1 MGRGVRVN
9 TKNKVD
15 ADALLEN
22 VAVQA
27 QTTQRNDMIRADELL
42 SMEFEPLQFVV
53 DGVIATGL
61 TLLVAAPKIGKSWM
75 ALDLAYQVASGGKA
89 FGAIP
94 VQTRPVLYLA
104 LEDGQRRL
112 NARMRK
118 LGCRK
123 TENLFFVTRTSDID
137 ADLDDFMKVNAKQH
151 PLVIVD
157 TLQKY
162 RETKPASRNDSA
174 YERDYAIVGGLQRRV
189 LEAEGSLLILHHD
202 RKAGS
207 GDFVESVSGTN
218 GIAGSAD
225 TIITINRP
233 RVAADAVLSV
243 TSRDAAEGEY
253 AVRFDD
259 GRWILEGGNLEA
271 AAQAVVQARA
281 HARNGDRMNDV
292 LDFVTKHPQGVQ
304 PFEVSEALGDISPN
318 TATQC
323 LIRLFKAGSITKL
336 KRGVYAPI
344 A

>member
-1 MGRGVRVN
+1 MGRGVRIN
-9 TKNKVD
+9 TKNQVD

-42 SMEFEPLQFVV
+42 DMEFEPLEFVV

-137 ADLDDFMKVNAKQH
+137 ADIDDFLQLHAKRH

-162 RETKPASRNDSA
+162 RETKPASRADSA

-202 RKAGS
+202 RKAGG
-207 GDFVESVSGTN
+207 GDFVETVSGTN

-233 RVAADAVLSV
+233 RVSADAVLSV

-259 GRWILEGGNLEA
+259 GRWILEGGDLEQ
-271 AAQAVVQARA
+271 AAQAVVQARV
-281 HARNGDRMNDV
+281 HASNGDRANDI
-292 LDFVTKHPQGVQ
+292 LDFVTQHPNGVR
-304 PFEVSEALGDISPN
+304 PYEVSETLGDISPKDASKYLRRLTERGLIAN
-318 TATQC
+318 TA
-323 LIRLFKAGSITKL
+323 
-336 KRGVYAPI
+336 RGVYAPV

>member
-1 MGRGVRVN
+1 MGRVRVN
-9 TKNKVD
+9 TKNQVD

-22 VAVQA
+22 IAVQA
-27 QTTQRNDMIRADELL
+27 QATQRNDMIRADELL
-42 SMEFEPLQFVV
+42 DMEFEPLEFVV

-137 ADLDDFMKVNAKQH
+137 ADIDDFMQLHAKRH

-225 TIITINRP
+225 TIITIHRP
-233 RVAADAVLSV
+233 RVSADAVLSV
-243 TSRDAAEGEY
+243 TSRDAMEGEY

-271 AAQAVVQARA
+271 AAQAVVQARV

-292 LDFVTKHPQGVQ
+292 LDCVTKHPQGVK
-304 PFEVSEALGDISPN
+304 PYEVSESLGDISPKDASN
-318 TATQC
+318 C
-323 LIRLFKAGSITKL
+323 LQRLL
-336 KRGVYAPI
+336 KQGLIDKRGRGVYAPI

>member
-1 MGRGVRVN
+1 MGRGVRIN
-9 TKNKVD
+9 TKNQVD

-22 VAVQA
+22 IAVQA
-27 QTTQRNDMIRADELL
+27 QATQRNDMIRADELL
-42 SMEFEPLQFVV
+42 DMEFEPLQFVV

-94 VQTRPVLYLA
+94 VQPRPVLYFA

-118 LGCRK
+118 LGCCK
-123 TENLFFVTRTSDID
+123 TAGLYFITKTSDID
-137 ADLDDFMKVNAKQH
+137 ADIDDFMQVHAKNH

-162 RETKPASRNDSA
+162 RETKPASCNDSA

-233 RVAADAVLSV
+233 RVSADAVLSV
-243 TSRDAAEGEY
+243 TSRDAIEGEY

-259 GRWILEGGNLEA
+259 GRWVLEGGDLEA
-271 AAQAVVQARA
+271 AAQAVVQARV

-292 LDFVTKHPQGVQ
+292 LDCVTKHPQGVK
-304 PFEVSEALGDISPN
+304 PYEVSESLGDISPN
-318 TATQC
+318 DAAKC
-323 LIRLFKAGSITKL
+323 LSRLSKQGLITKL
-336 KRGVYAPI
+336 KRGVYAPV

>member
-1 MGRGVRVN
+1 MGRGIEFN

-42 SMEFEPLQFVV
+42 DMEFEPLEFVV

-75 ALDLAYQVASGGKA
+75 ALDLAYQVARGGKA
-89 FGAIP
+89 FGVIP
-94 VQTRPVLYLA
+94 VQPRPVLYFA

-118 LGCRK
+118 LGCCK
-123 TENLFFVTRTSDID
+123 TAGLYFITKTSDID
-137 ADLDDFMKVNAKQH
+137 ADIDDFMQVHAKNH

-207 GDFVESVSGTN
+207 GDFVEAVSGTN

-243 TSRDAAEGEY
+243 TSRDAMEGEY

-259 GRWILEGGNLEA
+259 GRWVLEGSDLEQ
-271 AAQAVVQARA
+271 AAQAVVQARV

-292 LDFVTKHPQGVQ
+292 LDFVTQHPNGVQ
-304 PFEVSEALGDISPN
+304 PLEVSEALGDISPN

>member
-9 TKNKVD
+9 TKNQVD

-75 ALDLAYQVASGGKA
+75 ALDLAYQVARGGKA

-94 VQTRPVLYLA
+94 VQPRPVLYFA

-112 NARMRK
+112 NARMHK
-118 LGCRK
+118 LGCRRTAGLYFITK
-123 TENLFFVTRTSDID
+123 TSDID
-137 ADLDDFMKVNAKQH
+137 ADIDDFMKVNAKNH

-162 RETKPASRNDSA
+162 RETKPASRSDSA

-207 GDFVESVSGTN
+207 GDFVEAVSGTN

-233 RVAADAVLSV
+233 RVSADAVLSV
-243 TSRDAAEGEY
+243 TSRDAMEGEY

-259 GRWILEGGNLEA
+259 GRWMLEGGDLEQ
-271 AAQAVVQARA
+271 AAQAVVQARV
-281 HARNGDRMNDV
+281 HARNGDRANDI
-292 LDFVTKHPQGVQ
+292 LDCVIRHPQGVR
-304 PFEVSEALGDISPN
+304 PYEVSEALGDISPKDASNYLRRLTERGLIAN
-318 TATQC
+318 TA
-323 LIRLFKAGSITKL
+323 
-336 KRGVYAPI
+336 RGVYAPV

>member
-1 MGRGVRVN
+1 MGRVRVN
-9 TKNKVD
+9 TKNQVD

-22 VAVQA
+22 IAVQA
-27 QTTQRNDMIRADELL
+27 QATQRNDMIRADELL
-42 SMEFEPLQFVV
+42 DMEFEPLEFVV

-75 ALDLAYQVASGGKA
+75 ALDLAYQVARGGKA

-94 VQTRPVLYLA
+94 VQPRPVLYFA
-104 LEDGQRRL
+104 LEDGRSRL
-112 NARMRK
+112 QARMRK
-118 LGCRK
+118 IGCAK
-123 TENLFFVTRTSDID
+123 TDGLYFITKTSDID
-137 ADLDDFMKVNAKQH
+137 ADIDDFMKIHEKRH

-162 RETKPASRNDSA
+162 RGTKPASRNDSA

-202 RKAGS
+202 RKSGS

-233 RVAADAVLSV
+233 RVSADAVLSV

-259 GRWILEGGNLEA
+259 GRWILEGGDLEQ
-271 AAQAVVQARA
+271 AAQAVVQARV
-281 HARNGDRMNDV
+281 HASNGDRANDI
-292 LDFVTKHPQGVQ
+292 LDFVTQHPNGVR
-304 PFEVSEALGDISPN
+304 PYEVSETLGDISPKDASKYLRRLTERGLIAN
-318 TATQC
+318 TA
-323 LIRLFKAGSITKL
+323 
-336 KRGVYAPI
+336 RGVYAPV

>member
-42 SMEFEPLQFVV
+42 DMEFEPLQFVV
-53 DGVIATGL
+53 EGVIATGL

-75 ALDLAYQVASGGKA
+75 ALDLAYQVARGGKA

-94 VQTRPVLYLA
+94 VQSRPVLYFA

-112 NARMRK
+112 NARMHK
-118 LGCRK
+118 LDCRK
-123 TENLFFVTRTSDID
+123 TAGLYFITKTSDID
-137 ADLDDFMKVNAKQH
+137 ADIDDFMQVHAKNH

-162 RETKPASRNDSA
+162 RETKPASRSDSA

-189 LEAEGSLLILHHD
+189 LDAEGSLLILHHD

-243 TSRDAAEGEY
+243 TSRDAMEGEY

-259 GRWILEGGNLEA
+259 GRWVLEGSDLEQ

-281 HARNGDRMNDV
+281 HARNGDRANDI
-292 LDFVTKHPQGVQ
+292 LDCVIRHPQGVR
-304 PFEVSEALGDISPN
+304 PYEVSEALGDISPKDASNYLRRLTERGLIAN
-318 TATQC
+318 TA
-323 LIRLFKAGSITKL
+323 
-336 KRGVYAPI
+336 RGVYAPV

>member
-1 MGRGVRVN
+1 MGRGIEFN
-9 TKNKVD
+9 TKNKVN

-22 VAVQA
+22 IAVQA
-27 QTTQRNDMIRADELL
+27 QATQRNDMISADELL
-42 SMEFEPLQFVV
+42 DLEFEPLEFVV

-75 ALDLAYQVASGGKA
+75 ALDLAYQVARGGKA
-89 FGAIP
+89 FGVIP
-94 VQTRPVLYLA
+94 VQPRPVLYFA

-112 NARMRK
+112 LARMRK
-118 LGCRK
+118 LDCRK
-123 TENLFFVTRTSDID
+123 TAGLYFITKTSDID
-137 ADLDDFMKVNAKQH
+137 ADLDDFMQVHAKNH
-151 PLVIVD
+151 PLVIID

-202 RKAGS
+202 RKSGS

-233 RVAADAVLSV
+233 RVSADAVLSV
-243 TSRDAAEGEY
+243 TSRDAMEGEY

-259 GRWILEGGNLEA
+259 GRWVLEGDDLEQ
-271 AAQAVVQARA
+271 AAQAVVQARV

-318 TATQC
+318 AAAQC

-336 KRGVYAPI
+336 KRGVYAPV